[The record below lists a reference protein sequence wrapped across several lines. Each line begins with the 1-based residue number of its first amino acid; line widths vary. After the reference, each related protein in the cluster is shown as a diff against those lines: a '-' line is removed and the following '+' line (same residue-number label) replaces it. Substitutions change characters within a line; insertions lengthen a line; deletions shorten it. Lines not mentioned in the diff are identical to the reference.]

1 MGQVYLS
8 ADSRTQIQDL
18 IKDKKITQAKL
29 AEMSGVSESIISRY
43 LQGKTKNLGDGNII
57 KLAKALQVSTDFLL
71 GETNIPDRKNY
82 DIDELGLSAKAVK
95 LLYSGKLNAKILNQ
109 LIEHPRFPL
118 LIRLLARYE
127 DETMIAGIDS
137 MNGLL
142 TLSNS
147 LLFEHGKANPED
159 AIAVKK
165 ATGDILGQR
174 IPAAT
179 SDTNTIQNIFMMIV
193 RDIKKVSFPKEY
205 TVTQSAITSETM
217 ENLRQNMHKGSESI
231 NLLKITPDALADH
244 VTQVLVPT
252 GLPEDLLYEL
262 KTILTKIMT
271 AMKDKCDE
279 QRIPLDVK

>member
-8 ADSRTQIQDL
+8 ADSRTRIQDM

-82 DIDELGLSAKAVK
+82 DIDELGLSAKTAK
-95 LLYSGKLNAKILNQ
+95 LLYTGKVDAKILNQ

-147 LLFEHGKANPED
+147 LLFEQGKANPED
-159 AIAVKK
+159 ATAVKK
-165 ATGDILGQR
+165 ATGDILGLR

-179 SDTNTIQNIFMMIV
+179 SDINTIQNIFMMIV
-193 RDIKKVSFPKEY
+193 RDIKKASFPKEY
-205 TVTQSAITSETM
+205 TVTQKAITSETM

-244 VTQVLVPT
+244 VTQVLAPT

-279 QRIPLDVK
+279 